1 MCRARTGTEVKL
13 VGKGRLRNFGIYV
26 LPDGTEVVAVPEVDG
41 CHLFKLENWSRQT
54 RQSGDYIVYRS
65 GLIRGGGKLTGWHSK
80 DLKDTGRTA

>member
-1 MCRARTGTEVKL
+1 
-13 VGKGRLRNFGIYV
+13 
-26 LPDGTEVVAVPEVDG
+26 VPEADG

-65 GLIRGGGKLTGWHSK
+65 GLIRKQGRLTGWHSK